1 MGCGYGRA
9 NAEPTA
15 SRRFYKLAGQAFWQ
29 KITGSA
35 EFYLDLAR
43 LMRDDP
49 DGHKPNFR
57 AAWDR
62 AVNRFVRE
70 FSNRFCDNA
79 GNILWEKLV
88 EFNSGTE
95 RTR

>member
-1 MGCGYGRA
+1 
-9 NAEPTA
+9 
-15 SRRFYKLAGQAFWQ
+15 
-29 KITGSA
+29 
-35 EFYLDLAR
+35 LDLAR

-49 DGHKPNFR
+49 DGHRPNFR

>member
-1 MGCGYGRA
+1 M
-9 NAEPTA
+9 
-15 SRRFYKLAGQAFWQ
+15 
-29 KITGSA
+29 
-35 EFYLDLAR
+35 DLVR
-43 LMRDDP
+43 LMREDP

-62 AVNRFVRE
+62 AVDRFVRE

-79 GNILWEKLV
+79 GNILWGKLV
-88 EFNSGTE
+88 EFNGATE